1 MNCAACSIECKKFGK
16 HRNGLQRFRC
26 PQCGKTYTEE
36 HTRLFAPMT
45 VPEDKALL
53 AVQLL
58 IEGTSVRTVERVT
71 GLHRDT
77 ILRLLV
83 LAGERCIALM
93 DTAMQGLRCGKIQ
106 SDEIWTFV
114 GKKQRQVKT
123 GDSLEMGDAWVFVA
137 IDADTKL
144 IPSYIVGKRNKETTY
159 AFLTDLRDRLAP
171 EHRIQITT
179 DGFHFYQRGVED
191 VFAGRADFAQM
202 IKLYGDYGQ
211 HDAAGR
217 YSPGQIMEVITKIRD
232 GRPDPRHIST
242 SFVERQNLTMRM
254 AIRRF
259 TRLTNAFSKK
269 LDNLKA
275 ACALHFAYYNFCR
288 IHKSLRCTP
297 AMEAGLTD
305 HILTVREL
313 LSTQF

>member
-1 MNCAACSIECKKFGK
+1 MNCSACDIECKKFGK

-26 PQCGKTYTEE
+26 PQCRKTYTED
-36 HTRLFAPMT
+36 HARLFGTMI

-53 AVQLL
+53 AIQLL
-58 IEGTSVRTVERVT
+58 IEGTSIRSAERIT

-77 ILRLLV
+77 IIRLLV

-93 DTAMQGLRCGKIQ
+93 DTQMRNLPCKRIQ

-114 GKKQRQVKT
+114 GKKQRQLRD
-123 GDSLEMGDAWVFVA
+123 GDSTELGDAWVFVA

-144 IPSYIVGKRNKETTY
+144 IPTYAVGKRNVATTD
-159 AFLTDLRDRLAP
+159 AFIGDLKQRLAK
-171 EHRIQITT
+171 RVQLTT
-179 DGFHFYQRGVED
+179 DGFRFYIDAVENHFGAD
-191 VFAGRADFAQM
+191 VDFGQ
-202 IKLYGDYGQ
+202 IVKLYGDYGQ
-211 HDAAGR
+211 HDTAGR
-217 YSPGQIMEVITKIRD
+217 YSPGPIVEVISKVRQ
-232 GRPDPRHIST
+232 GNPDPRHMST

-269 LDNLKA
+269 LDNLQA

-288 IHKSLRCTP
+288 IHQTLRVTP
-297 AMEAGLTD
+297 AMEVGLTD
-305 HILTVREL
+305 HAWTLAEL
-313 LSTQF
+313 LAD

>member
-1 MNCAACSIECKKFGK
+1 MNCSSCNIECVRFGK

-26 PQCGKTYTEE
+26 SQCRKTFTESHE
-36 HTRLFAPMT
+36 RLFAPMI

-53 AVQLL
+53 AIQLL
-58 IEGTSVRTVERVT
+58 TEGTSVRTVERIT
-71 GLHRDT
+71 QLHRDT

-93 DTAMQGLRCGKIQ
+93 DAQMRNLRCEHIQ

-114 GKKQRQVKT
+114 GKKQRHVKSE
-123 GDSLEMGDAWVFVA
+123 DSVELGDAWVFVA
-137 IDADTKL
+137 IDAETKL
-144 IPSYIVGKRNKETTY
+144 IPAYTVGKRDRETTY
-159 AFLTDLRDRLAP
+159 QFLIALRDRIAE
-171 EHRIQITT
+171 EHRFQITT
-179 DGFHFYQRGVED
+179 DGFHFYRKGVED
-191 VFAGRADFAQM
+191 VFAGQADFAQM
-202 IKLYGDYGQ
+202 IKLYGEHGQ

-217 YSPGQIMEVITKIRD
+217 YSPSPMIETIIRIRD
-232 GRPDPRHIST
+232 GRPDMRHIST

-288 IHKSLRCTP
+288 IHKSLRVTP

-305 HILTVREL
+305 HIWTLREL
-313 LSTQF
+313 LSQE

>member
-1 MNCAACSIECKKFGK
+1 MNCKECNIKCRKFGK
-16 HRNGLQRFRC
+16 HRNGLQRFHC
-26 PQCGKTYTEE
+26 LQCGRTYTEE
-36 HTRLFAPMT
+36 HTRLFGAMI

-53 AVQLL
+53 AIQLL
-58 IEGTSVRTVERVT
+58 IEGTSVRSAERIT

-77 ILRLLV
+77 IIRLLV

-93 DTAMQGLRCGKIQ
+93 DTKMRNLPCNRIQ

-114 GKKQRQVKT
+114 GKKQRWVRDE
-123 GDSLEMGDAWVFVA
+123 DSNEIGDAWVFVA

-144 IPSYIVGKRNKETTY
+144 IPTYAVGKRNLATTD
-159 AFLTDLRDRLAP
+159 AFIGDLKQRLAK
-171 EHRIQITT
+171 RVQLTT
-179 DGFHFYQRGVED
+179 DGFRFYVDAVENHFG
-191 VFAGRADFAQM
+191 ADIDFGQ
-202 IKLYGDYGQ
+202 IVKLYGDYGQ

-217 YSPGQIMEVITKIRD
+217 YSPGPIVEVISKVRQ
-232 GRPDPRHIST
+232 GNPDPRHMST

-259 TRLTNAFSKK
+259 ARLTNAFSKK

-288 IHKSLRCTP
+288 IHQTLRVTP
-297 AMEAGLTD
+297 AMEVGLTD
-305 HILTVREL
+305 HAWKIAEL
-313 LSTQF
+313 LSTQV

>member
-1 MNCAACSIECKKFGK
+1 MI
-16 HRNGLQRFRC
+16 
-26 PQCGKTYTEE
+26 
-36 HTRLFAPMT
+36 

-53 AVQLL
+53 AIQLL
-58 IEGTSVRTVERVT
+58 IEGTSIRSTERVT

-77 ILRLLV
+77 IIRLLV
-83 LAGERCIALM
+83 LAGERCIKFM
-93 DTAMQGLRCGKIQ
+93 DSKLRDLRCKRIQ

-114 GKKQRQVKT
+114 GKKQRHVEFK
-123 GDSLEMGDAWVFVA
+123 DSEEMGDAWVFVA
-137 IDADTKL
+137 IDPDTKL
-144 IPSYIVGKRNKETTY
+144 IPTYVVGKRDRATTNF
-159 AFLTDLRDRLAP
+159 FLLNLHDRLAP
-171 EHRIQITT
+171 EHRFQLST

-191 VFAGRADFAQM
+191 VFAGQADFAQV
-202 IKLYGDYGQ
+202 IKLYGDHGQ

-217 YSPGQIMEVITKIRD
+217 YSPSPMIETIIRIRD

-242 SFVERQNLTMRM
+242 SHVERQNLTMRM

-288 IHKSLRCTP
+288 THQTLRCTP
-297 AMEAGLTD
+297 AMEAGIAD
-305 HILTVREL
+305 HIWKLEEI
-313 LSTQF
+313 LSTQV